1 MISAAAYL
9 LEVPHTCGGLVT
21 CSVQHHELVHSCADA
36 LYGTHNRLNMKNY
49 RPKPWTVKRPA
60 AVAAMKSI
68 LHLHL

>member
-1 MISAAAYL
+1 MWWACYM
-9 LEVPHTCGGLVT
+9 
-21 CSVQHHELVHSCADA
+21 QHHELVHSCADA

-60 AVAAMKSI
+60 AVAAMKSM